1 MDRHAQSGA
10 CLMQVSIFCLDL
22 KHVSPPY
29 MEDTDMPVPFLQS
42 NPNGAIWGNQVA
54 CCIFCPTVN
63 SLSTTNILVVIA
75 SGFVSYLCY
84 LHQELRIYAF
94 HFAHYGV
101 KLALPCL
108 L

>member
-1 MDRHAQSGA
+1 MFNVVIVLCKYQIFAQ
-10 CLMQVSIFCLDL
+10 LWNMFIL
-22 KHVSPPY
+22 
-29 MEDTDMPVPFLQS
+29 MEDTDMPMPFLQS

-54 CCIFCPTVN
+54 CCTFCPTVN
-63 SLSTTNILVVIA
+63 SLSATNILVLIV
-75 SGFVSYLCY
+75 SGFGSYLYY

-94 HFAHYGV
+94 HFAHCGL